1 MRSGPSLAVL
11 GFRPHTYWT
20 AVVALSGETHAP
32 CVVQRRRIDF
42 AAGDERLV
50 YHRAA
55 ETPLAE
61 VAPLI
66 GRVRAAT
73 EANAAREIATLI
85 ADLARDGVAVRLA
98 VVPAGIAKLPDR
110 LEDILRVHARMHAAE
125 GNFYRDVVAQACHAE
140 GLEVRRVVERDL
152 AALVCDLLGF
162 KEPALKAR
170 LKDMGSA
177 LGPPW
182 SEDYRLAT
190 QAAWLHL
197 QDAVPGGA

>member
-1 MRSGPSLAVL
+1 MRGGPSFAVL

-20 AVVALSGETHAP
+20 AVVALAGETHAP
-32 CVVQRRRIDF
+32 RVVERRRIDF

-55 ETPLAE
+55 EMSLAE
-61 VAPLI
+61 AASLLVK
-66 GRVRAAT
+66 VRLAT
-73 EANAAREIATLI
+73 EANAAREIGALL
-85 ADLARDGVAVRLA
+85 ADLRRGSVSVRLA
-98 VVPAGIAKLPDR
+98 VVPTGIAKLPEQ

-125 GNFYRDVVAQACHAE
+125 GIFYRDVVAQACLAE
-140 GLEVRRVVERDL
+140 GLKVLRVVEREL
-152 AALVCDLLGF
+152 PALVGDLLGV
-162 KEPALKAR
+162 KAPALQAR
-170 LKDMGSA
+170 LKDIGVA

-197 QDAVPGGA
+197 RDAA